1 MRVYFANVRIN
12 INIRAH
18 NDPGRFM
25 QSTALILEDS
35 QTQAQIICKMVSKA
49 GWSAVHCETVREA
62 LDTLKLVSVQA
73 LFMDVFVGQ
82 HNALLHLPQVRKL
95 APHVPLIVMTAGSG
109 QAAIGDTLT
118 AARQAGADFVLR
130 KPFTENVVAG
140 ILETIGGPGAGP
152 KRTHL
157 LVIDDSRTI
166 RSFCRQ
172 ALEAMD
178 FRVSE
183 AGSMEEAFGNVD
195 IAHVD
200 LVLCDVFM
208 PGMGGLK
215 GMKSIKATWPR
226 VKILAMSAGIE
237 DRVSDTDALN
247 ATRRLGVDAQI
258 SKPFSADDLCH
269 LVGMLTD
276 AEAA

>member
-1 MRVYFANVRIN
+1 
-12 INIRAH
+12 
-18 NDPGRFM
+18 M

-35 QTQAQIICKMVSKA
+35 QTQAQIIRKMVTKA
-49 GWSAVHCETVREA
+49 GWADVHCETVREA

-95 APHVPLIVMTAGSG
+95 APNVPLIVMTAGSG
-109 QAAIGDTLT
+109 QAAIGDTLS

-130 KPFTENVVAG
+130 KPFTDNVLAG

-166 RSFCRQ
+166 RTFCRQ

-258 SKPFSADDLCH
+258 SKPFSADDLGH

-276 AEAA
+276 QEAA